1 MTEDTPDEKSSN
13 TSDGSGCSSEDA
25 TGEYRFV
32 LPEVRDRAAFL
43 AVFERDDAF
52 GATRTRM
59 RDDMVA
65 SLQCLA
71 PLAERVRAQSFLE
84 RLTASVLRTPAPADA
99 GTGGT
104 ESFES
109 LGEAL
114 PAYVE
119 GVARTVHGPLAAR
132 GVSLPPRETAHILLD
147 WLLQPFFSKF
157 VIPSLSLS
165 LSFSCSHSHARMCTC
180 TLAHTHSLYVIGDDR
195 AKDEALLEV
204 YATYDYRHDAVLAPW
219 TQLTRAELTR
229 VCRWFA
235 ALDAT
240 ASLLDKAEA
249 VLTIVT
255 HLTTALGR
263 AVPQPLTPDDLVDGL
278 TFLVMRLKPNRV
290 CANIAFLLRFAPDT
304 MMNGELGYAVTTFAV
319 VLQALLL
326 RGCADGKD
334 AVDRDWVV
342 FRRGRR
348 RITEAEG
355 RRLLADFME
364 DCVVIEEPHAT
375 CAGPTPPPE
384 AAVAHT
390 GSGGDG
396 DGNGGSVGSDDICKE
411 WVLM

>member
-84 RLTASVLRTPAPADA
+84 RLTASVLRTPAPAAA

-157 VIPSLSLS
+157 ATLPLSLM
-165 LSFSCSHSHARMCTC
+165 FSISRSHARIL
-180 TLAHTHSLYVIGDDR
+180 TLACARARLHT
-195 AKDEALLEV
+195 
-204 YATYDYRHDAVLAPW
+204 P
-219 TQLTRAELTR
+219 
-229 VCRWFA
+229 
-235 ALDAT
+235 T
-240 ASLLDKAEA
+240 AC
-249 VLTIVT
+249 T
-255 HLTTALGR
+255 
-263 AVPQPLTPDDLVDGL
+263 
-278 TFLVMRLKPNRV
+278 
-290 CANIAFLLRFAPDT
+290 
-304 MMNGELGYAVTTFAV
+304 
-319 VLQALLL
+319 
-326 RGCADGKD
+326 
-334 AVDRDWVV
+334 
-342 FRRGRR
+342 
-348 RITEAEG
+348 
-355 RRLLADFME
+355 
-364 DCVVIEEPHAT
+364 
-375 CAGPTPPPE
+375 
-384 AAVAHT
+384 
-390 GSGGDG
+390 
-396 DGNGGSVGSDDICKE
+396 
-411 WVLM
+411 